1 MKLLGAFNL
10 SQSESFDNDF
20 LLDHDVTNKHH
31 RKNMTKSVERS
42 SAQQSGVKKSN
53 GVNPKSPE
61 VSRSPEVS
69 KSKNPKPQT
78 SNDQHISRRWCYIT
92 PNDDASYHRVILEAP
107 FVRMKEI
114 HITPPR
120 YPIREDSKNIR

>member
-31 RKNMTKSVERS
+31 RKNMTKSAERS
-42 SAQQSGVKKSN
+42 SAQQSEVKKSN
-53 GVNPKSPE
+53 GVNPK
-61 VSRSPEVS
+61 SPEVS